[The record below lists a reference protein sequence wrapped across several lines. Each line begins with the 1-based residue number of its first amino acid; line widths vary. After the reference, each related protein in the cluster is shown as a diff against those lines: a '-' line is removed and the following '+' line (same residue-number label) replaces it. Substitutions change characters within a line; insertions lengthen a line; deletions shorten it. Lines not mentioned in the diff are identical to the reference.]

1 MFERLKK
8 ELDEIRKEKRLRK
21 LRVME
26 KKLINLS
33 SNDYIFLGSDIKIR
47 EEFYNKYESLMLPL
61 SSSSSRLISG
71 TFKEIEELELE
82 LYKIYGKESLVFNS
96 GFDANSCFIETVCSK
111 DTLIIT
117 DRLNHASIYKGIID
131 SKTKF
136 VTYEHL
142 NMEHLER
149 LLVKYS
155 EKYDEILVI
164 TETIYSMDG
173 DCCNLKKLI
182 ELKKKYR
189 FDIMIDEA
197 HSYGVYGY
205 GMVYGHKLLEE
216 VEHIIIPLGKGG
228 GSIGAYLLT
237 NKTTKDYLINKG
249 KKFIY
254 TTALP
259 PINIA
264 WNLFILRNMHK
275 FTDNIKKLH
284 KLKYFTL
291 KKMREKGI
299 KTSSKTH
306 IISIIIPEIEKL
318 EKVVEEAK
326 EKGFFIY
333 PVKEPTVP
341 KGTSRIRIGLNS
353 SVDKLQILD
362 FLDIVKKFF

>member
-1 MFERLKK
+1 MIKRFEK
-8 ELDEIRKEKRLRK
+8 ELDEIRKEKRFRELK
-21 LRVME
+21 VIDG
-26 KKLINLS
+26 KLINLS
-33 SNDYIFLGSDIKIR
+33 SNDYICVGSDIKIR
-47 EEFYNKYESLMLPL
+47 EDFYKEYGGVALPF

-96 GFDANSCFIETVCSK
+96 GFDANSCFIETICSK
-111 DTLIIT
+111 DTLILT

-131 SKTKF
+131 SKTRF

-142 NMEHLER
+142 NMDHLEK
-149 LLVKYS
+149 LLIKYS

-173 DCCNLKKLI
+173 DYCNLKRLV
-182 ELKKKYR
+182 ELKKKYG
-189 FDIMIDEA
+189 FSIMIDEA

-216 VEHIIIPLGKGG
+216 IEHIVIPLGKGG
-228 GSIGAYLLT
+228 GSLGAYLLT
-237 NKTTKDYLINKG
+237 NKVTKDYLINKG

-264 WNLFILRNMHK
+264 WNLFVLKNMNK
-275 FTDNIKKLH
+275 FKDNIKRLH
-284 KLKYFTL
+284 SLKYFTL

-299 KTSSKTH
+299 KTSSKTQ
-306 IISIIIPEIEKL
+306 IISIVIPEIEKL
-318 EKVVEEAK
+318 EKIVEEAK
-326 EKGFFIY
+326 KKGFFIY

-353 SVDKLQILD
+353 GIEKSEILN
-362 FLDIVKKFF
+362 FLNIIKGN

>member
-1 MFERLKK
+1 MIKRLEK
-8 ELDEIRKEKRLRK
+8 ELEEIKKEKRFRK
-21 LRVME
+21 LSVM
-26 KKLINLS
+26 KKDLVNLS
-33 SNDYIFLGSDIKIR
+33 SNDYISLGSDMKIR
-47 EEFYNKYESLMLPL
+47 EDFYKEYEKLMLPL

-82 LYKIYGKESLVFNS
+82 LYRIYGKESLVFNS
-96 GFDANSCFIETVCSK
+96 GFDANSCFIETICSK

-117 DRLNHASIYKGIID
+117 DRLNHASIYKGVID
-131 SKTKF
+131 SKTRF

-142 NMEHLER
+142 NMNHLEK
-149 LLVKYS
+149 LLIKYS

-173 DCCNLKKLI
+173 DCCNLKKLV
-182 ELKKKYR
+182 ELKRKYG
-189 FDIMIDEA
+189 FSIMIDEA

-205 GMVYGHKLLEE
+205 GMVHGHKLLEE
-216 VEHIIIPLGKGG
+216 VEHIVIPLGKGG

-237 NKTTKDYLINKG
+237 DKVTKDYLINKG

-264 WNLFILRNMHK
+264 WNLFILKNMNK
-275 FTDNIKKLH
+275 FNDNMKKLH
-284 KLKYFTL
+284 GLKYFTL

-299 KTSSKTH
+299 KTDSKTH
-306 IISIIIPEIEKL
+306 IISIVIPEIEKL
-318 EKVVEEAK
+318 EKIVEVAR

-353 SVDKLQILD
+353 SIEKSQISD
-362 FLDIVKKFF
+362 FLEIVMRFF

>member
-1 MFERLKK
+1 MIERFAK
-8 ELDEIRKEKRLRK
+8 ELDEIRKEKRFREVK
-21 LRVME
+21 VID
-26 KKLINLS
+26 KNLINLS
-33 SNDYIFLGSDIKIR
+33 SNDYIFIGSDAKVR
-47 EEFYNKYESLMLPL
+47 EDFYKEYGGLNLPF

-71 TFKEIEELELE
+71 TFKGIEELELE

-117 DRLNHASIYKGIID
+117 DRLNHASIYKGILD
-131 SKTKF
+131 SKIKF

-142 NMEHLER
+142 NMEHLKK
-149 LLVKYS
+149 LLIKYS
-155 EKYDEILVI
+155 EKYSEILVI

-173 DCCNLKKLI
+173 DYCNLKKLI
-182 ELKKKYR
+182 ELKKKYK
-189 FDIMIDEA
+189 FNLMIDEA

-205 GMVYGHKLLEE
+205 GMVYAHKLLEE
-216 VEHIIIPLGKGG
+216 VDHIVIPLGKGG
-228 GSIGAYLLT
+228 GSIGAYILT
-237 NKTTKDYLINKG
+237 DKITRDYLINKG

-264 WNLFILRNMHK
+264 WNLFILKNMNK
-275 FTDNIKKLH
+275 FSDNIKKLH
-284 KLKYFTL
+284 RLKYFTL
-291 KKMREKGI
+291 KNLREKGI

-306 IISIIIPEIEKL
+306 IISIVIPEIEKL
-318 EKVVEEAK
+318 EKIVEEAK
-326 EKGFFIY
+326 AKGFFIY

-353 SVDKLQILD
+353 SIEKSEILD
-362 FLDIVKKFF
+362 FLEIITKN